1 MILGRDTYRGITSL
15 VFHSLKAWRTNRGD
29 DEVDRGTRIRTHF
42 FRALMDGPLV
52 SDSEE
57 DQPELKE
64 GRKVRKE
71 GRCGRGV
78 KARRG

>member
-1 MILGRDTYRGITSL
+1 
-15 VFHSLKAWRTNRGD
+15 
-29 DEVDRGTRIRTHF
+29 
-42 FRALMDGPLV
+42 MDGPLV